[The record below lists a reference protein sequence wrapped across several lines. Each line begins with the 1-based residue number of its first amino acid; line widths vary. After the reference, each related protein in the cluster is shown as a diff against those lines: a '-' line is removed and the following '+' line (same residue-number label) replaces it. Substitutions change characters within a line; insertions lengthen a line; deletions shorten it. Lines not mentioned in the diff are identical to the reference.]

1 MINDFFAKNT
11 QTHNEKLCNVRKT
24 FDQFNLISGLHTFM
38 SDQDMIFKNVLPTL
52 SLLNNNDKKKL
63 IGDLNKLNFNLE
75 SLKAA

>member
-1 MINDFFAKNT
+1 M
-11 QTHNEKLCNVRKT
+11 Q
-24 FDQFNLISGLHTFM
+24 LHTFM